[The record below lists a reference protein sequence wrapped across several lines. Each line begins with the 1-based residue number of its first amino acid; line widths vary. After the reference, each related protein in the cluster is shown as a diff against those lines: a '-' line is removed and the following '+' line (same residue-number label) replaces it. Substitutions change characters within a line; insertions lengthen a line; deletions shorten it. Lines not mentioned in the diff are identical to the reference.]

1 MDMMRLSIAA
11 FTLIGWLGL
20 IGASGVVTRVHA
32 EDSFD
37 GHRLFFTEAQRK
49 QASLRES
56 SVSPDSLPSA
66 SGQGLE
72 DVESIRGTSTAE
84 RAHAD
89 SVDSSD
95 TRQRP
100 LSTDQREDS
109 ANNDHVYF
117 TGLVTGKRQPRVLVN
132 GLPCEP
138 VSAEHSA
145 KSDQPA
151 SINCHGVRNDEL
163 TLTVS
168 IVSGELLVTD
178 GDGQVH
184 HLLPGEAM

>member
-1 MDMMRLSIAA
+1 MDMMRLSITA
-11 FTLIGWLGL
+11 FIVIGWLGL
-20 IGASGVVTRVHA
+20 IGASGAVTRVHA

-49 QASLRES
+49 QASLKES
-56 SVSPDSLPSA
+56 DVSPDSLPGA
-66 SGQGLE
+66 AGQGLE
-72 DVESIRGTSTAE
+72 NLGEKRGTSTAE
-84 RAHAD
+84 RGHAD

-100 LSTDQREDS
+100 LSAVRLEDS
-109 ANNDHVYF
+109 ANKDHVYY
-117 TGLVTGKRQPRVLVN
+117 TGLITGKRQPLVLVN

-138 VSAEHSA
+138 VSAEHSG
-145 KSDQPA
+145 KSVQPA

-163 TLTVS
+163 SLTVS

-178 GDGQVH
+178 GDGRVH
-184 HLLPGEAM
+184 HLLPGEGM

>member
-49 QASLRES
+49 QASLKES
-56 SVSPDSLPSA
+56 DVSPDSLPGT

-72 DVESIRGTSTAE
+72 NVEKKRGTSTAE
-84 RAHAD
+84 RAHAN

-100 LSTDQREDS
+100 FSTVRDKDS
-109 ANNDHVYF
+109 ANNYHVYF

-138 VSAEHSA
+138 VSTEHSG
-145 KSDQPA
+145 KTDQPA

-163 TLTVS
+163 RLTVL
-168 IVSGELLVTD
+168 IASGELLITD
-178 GDGQVH
+178 GDGRVH
-184 HLLPGEAM
+184 HLLPGEGM